1 MSHPAMT
8 RDKAAVITGAASG
21 IGKAAAA
28 RFAGFGMRVY
38 MLDLPG
44 PALEA
49 ARAEIAGTAV
59 EPDHVVALPC
69 NVANE
74 TEMRQAAD
82 RVAAVSTAPSILM
95 NNAVTRTGG
104 GIWNPAVD
112 WHSAVDVNLWGVING
127 VRSFVP
133 SMISAGATAHVINVG
148 SKQGITNPPGNT
160 AYNVTKAAVK
170 AYTEG
175 LQHDL
180 RNTPGCR
187 VTAHLLIPGWTTTGD
202 REHKPGAW
210 LPDQVVDYLLTG
222 LEAGDFY
229 ILCPDG
235 ETTPEADRKR
245 ILWGAGD
252 ITENRPPL
260 SRWDPAYKEAFEAF
274 MSQDDR

>member
-1 MSHPAMT
+1 MPHPAIA

-21 IGKAAAA
+21 IGKATAA
-28 RFAGFGMRVY
+28 RLASLGMRVY

-44 PALEA
+44 RPLDA
-49 ARAEIAGTAV
+49 AREEVASHAAET
-59 EPDHVVALPC
+59 DHVIALPC
-69 NVANE
+69 DVSDEA
-74 TEMRQAAD
+74 EMRRAAQ
-82 RVAAVSTAPSILM
+82 RVNAVSTAPSFLM
-95 NNAVTRTGG
+95 NNAVTRVGG
-104 GIWNPAVD
+104 GIWNPAAD
-112 WHSAVDVNLWGVING
+112 WHRAVDVNLWGVVNG
-127 VRSFVP
+127 VRCFVP
-133 SMISAGATAHVINVG
+133 SMIEAGAKAHVVNVG

-187 VTAHLLIPGWTTTGD
+187 VSAHLLIPGWTTTGD

-210 LPDQVVDYLLTG
+210 LPDQVVDHMLAG

-235 ETTPEADRKR
+235 ETTPEMDRKR
-245 ILWGAGD
+245 ILWGASD

-260 SRWDPAYKEAFEAF
+260 SRWDPAYKAAYDAFEP
-274 MSQDDR
+274 